1 MKFDVQIPSLNGTA
15 RVEIRTA
22 RAKNLWAAYIG
33 FAADRSSNNETCFVL
48 GQNGIPHRFAG
59 ASENEA
65 EAAAKSFLE
74 ENYRVVRTIW

>member
-33 FAADRSSNNETCFVL
+33 FAADRSSNETCFVL
-48 GQNGIPHRFAG
+48 GQNGIPYRFTG
-59 ASENEA
+59 ASEKEA
-65 EAAAKSFLE
+65 AAAAKSFLE